1 MVVEFIEGW
10 NLHHILG
17 EGTFGEVTFFL
28 GFSKLHDSYVV
39 QVKLL
44 VNKENGE
51 ACAMKE
57 VRMANLLILI
67 DQRLT
72 INFVRL
78 DTSNFDARQIWNDYL
93 YRFLVID

>member
-17 EGTFGEVTFFL
+17 EGTFGEVNFL
-28 GFSKLHDSYVV
+28 SRISFAIFSLSLLCKNHS

-57 VRMANLLILI
+57 VRMTNVWTK
-67 DQRLT
+67 D
-72 INFVRL
+72 
-78 DTSNFDARQIWNDYL
+78 
-93 YRFLVID
+93 

>member
-17 EGTFGEVTFFL
+17 EGTFGEV
-28 GFSKLHDSYVV
+28 
-39 QVKLL
+39 KLL

-57 VRMANLLILI
+57 VCDSNHVTVDTCFKVLSH
-67 DQRLT
+67 
-72 INFVRL
+72 L
-78 DTSNFDARQIWNDYL
+78 DNARYCSIAQ
-93 YRFLVID
+93 FS

>member
-17 EGTFGEVTFFL
+17 EGTFGEVTVH
-28 GFSKLHDSYVV
+28 STSAQWEKSSYNDAPK
-39 QVKLL
+39 VKLL

-57 VRMANLLILI
+57 VFDSNHVTVDTRFKVLS
-67 DQRLT
+67 Q
-72 INFVRL
+72 L
-78 DTSNFDARQIWNDYL
+78 DHAHYCSIAQFS
-93 YRFLVID
+93 

>member
-17 EGTFGEVTFFL
+17 EGTFGEVL
-28 GFSKLHDSYVV
+28 LSAAMCSEMISFSHSCF

-57 VRMANLLILI
+57 VRIKK
-67 DQRLT
+67 
-72 INFVRL
+72 
-78 DTSNFDARQIWNDYL
+78 
-93 YRFLVID
+93 LVDV

>member
-1 MVVEFIEGW
+1 MFQRLQIGVSSMVVEFIEGW

-17 EGTFGEVTFFL
+17 EGTFGEVNFASLLNQLCKTF
-28 GFSKLHDSYVV
+28 Y

-57 VRMANLLILI
+57 VRNGKFLTEVKI
-67 DQRLT
+67 D
-72 INFVRL
+72 N
-78 DTSNFDARQIWNDYL
+78 
-93 YRFLVID
+93 